1 MSDDSNSEALQ
12 YKEEGNKFYKD
23 ENYDEAIVAYT
34 KALTLGQDLPKS
46 DQAVFYKNRAA
57 CHLKLENNEQAA
69 QDAKAALDLNPSD
82 FKAMFRKCQALEAL
96 GQIEEAFKSAMQLNH
111 MDPNNKSVQ
120 AMLTRM
126 NVLLKEKVK
135 SMTSTNSKVEQMFT
149 IAADESAGLEK
160 RREAANNLIVLA
172 REPAG
177 AERIFGENGVE
188 HMKKLMTLEDT
199 ELVVAAL
206 RVISCLCGGHRS
218 RATAVIAQLTLTTL
232 AKYIAMDSEV
242 IANAAAGIL
251 LTAIQAMLGKD
262 KQEAKHSEEAVV
274 PDYSNEFKALLLFF
288 LGLLTDKSVSGYG
301 RDAVIDMIIKFIPRK
316 EGAGRAM
323 AFLTNGG
330 LHKLMNVAGQVPEL
344 KRLRVTSNTRMHAS
358 VALDKLYEEMH
369 SDKQRAY
376 YQDMADKFVSEKFSV
391 NSMETNMEVLTA
403 ISSLLQG
410 PTEVGQKLLTR
421 EGVLQVMIAMAA
433 SSDVVH
439 QRVALEAIIYAA
451 GKKEHCTG
459 VLQNG
464 INIMKDLYKSPNDH
478 IKVRALV
485 GLCKLGSAGGTDF
498 SLKPLADG
506 SIVKLAKQV
515 RSFLVNSQKDH
526 DLKKWSA
533 EGLAYLSLDADV
545 KEAIV
550 DDPET
555 LQALMDLSKTS
566 DKTVLYG
573 VVSTFVNLTNCYDV
587 QKPEPQLVELA
598 RYAKQHIPEEHPKD
612 ATNFIDQR
620 IKKLLKAGI
629 VPALVALSKTES
641 ENSRE
646 LLSRVYLALV
656 EDIDHRGLVVQQGGA
671 KALVPLAIEGTLEGK
686 TRAAQALAKIGI
698 TMNPEVAFPGQRH
711 LEVVRP
717 LVQLLDV
724 QNTGLQNFEAL
735 MALTNLASMN
745 DAVRTR
751 IIKETGFSQV
761 ENYMLEDHDMI
772 KQAATECMCN
782 LVLNERAF
790 NLHLGDNDRVKLL
803 MLYTGEEDPGLVKA
817 ASGTLAILSSHEE
830 VCDKIFKLDAWLEL
844 LQGICVN
851 PDKDI
856 QFRGVHIVSSIIES
870 KKENAKKIV
879 ETNLLEVLMALTK
892 DDSPENKRIAAR
904 AEEALDQARE
914 WGLIQKA

>member
-1 MSDDSNSEALQ
+1 MPDDMNSEAVQ
-12 YKEEGNKFYKD
+12 FKEEGNKFYKD
-23 ENYDEAIVAYT
+23 EKYDEAIVSYT
-34 KALTLGQDLPKS
+34 KALSVGIDLPKT
-46 DQAVFYKNRAA
+46 DQAVFFKNRAA
-57 CHLKLENNEQAA
+57 CHLKLENFEQAA
-69 QDAKAALDLNPSD
+69 QDAQAALDLTPGD

-111 MDPNNKSVQ
+111 MDPNNKSVK
-120 AMLTRM
+120 AMLARM
-126 NVLLKEKVK
+126 NVLIKEKVK
-135 SMTSTNSKVEQMFT
+135 SMTSTNSKVDQMFT
-149 IAADESAGLEK
+149 IVADESASLDK

-188 HMKKLMTLEDT
+188 RMKKIMMSDDT

-206 RVISCLCGGHRS
+206 RVISCLCRGHRS
-218 RATAVIAQLTLTTL
+218 RATAVITQLTLKTL
-232 AKYIAMDSEV
+232 AKYFAINTEV

-251 LTAIQAMLGKD
+251 LTAIQAMISKD
-262 KQEAKHSEEAVV
+262 KQELKNSDEAVV
-274 PDYSNEFKALLLFF
+274 PDYTNEFKALLLFF
-288 LGLLTDKSVSGYG
+288 LGLLTDQSVSGYG

-330 LHKLMNVAGQVPEL
+330 LHKLLTVSGQIPEL
-344 KRLRVTSNTRMHAS
+344 KRLPVSPNTRMHAS
-358 VALDKLYEEMH
+358 VALNKLYDEMR

-376 YQDMADKFVSEKFSV
+376 YQDLADKFVSEKFNV

-410 PTEVGQKLLTR
+410 PTEVGQKLLGR

-433 SSDVVH
+433 SNDVIH
-439 QRVALEAIIYAA
+439 QRVALEAIINAA

-464 INIMKDLYKSPNDH
+464 VTIMKDLFKSPNDH

-498 SLKPLADG
+498 SLKPLAGG
-506 SIVKLAKQV
+506 SIIKLTQQV
-515 RSFLVNSQKDH
+515 RKFLVNSQKDH
-526 DLKKWSA
+526 DLKKWAA
-533 EGLAYLSLDADV
+533 EALAYLSLDADV
-545 KEAIV
+545 KESIV
-550 DDPET
+550 EDSET

-573 VVSTFVNLTNCYDV
+573 VVSTFVNLTNSYDV

-612 ATNFIDQR
+612 ATDYIVQR
-620 IKKLLKAGI
+620 VKKLLKAGI

-656 EDIDHRGLVVQQGGA
+656 EDVDHRGLVVQQGGA

-724 QNTGLQNFEAL
+724 ENTGLQNFEAL
-735 MALTNLASMN
+735 MALTNLSSMN
-745 DAVRTR
+745 DSVRTR
-751 IIKETGFSQV
+751 IIKETGFSQI
-761 ENYMLEDHDMI
+761 ENYMLEEHDMI
-772 KQAATECMCN
+772 KKAATECMCN
-782 LVLNERAF
+782 LVLNEAVSHF
-790 NLHLGDNDRVKLL
+790 LKSHCLSNYLL
-803 MLYTGEEDPGLVKA
+803 LFCLVVCFYFCIHMHNIQTYT
-817 ASGTLAILSSHEE
+817 
-830 VCDKIFKLDAWLEL
+830 
-844 LQGICVN
+844 
-851 PDKDI
+851 
-856 QFRGVHIVSSIIES
+856 R
-870 KKENAKKIV
+870 
-879 ETNLLEVLMALTK
+879 
-892 DDSPENKRIAAR
+892 
-904 AEEALDQARE
+904 
-914 WGLIQKA
+914 